1 LQKVIEMMTQMM
13 VKPSSWVSTGVVVSK
28 VRDRYLFKFSEILQ
42 NRLDE
47 LNEMLKTSDLPAD
60 EQAELSGILELDR
73 IFMLLNAKTVTCSNN

>member
-1 LQKVIEMMTQMM
+1 MMTQMM

>member
-1 LQKVIEMMTQMM
+1 MIEMMTQMM
-13 VKPSSWVSTGVVVSK
+13 VKPSSWMSTGVVVSK

>member
-13 VKPSSWVSTGVVVSK
+13 VKPSSWMSTGVVVSK

>member
-1 LQKVIEMMTQMM
+1 VIEMMTQMM